1 MENNWRKYYLSEE
14 TNYLA
19 ENTSIS
25 IIPIVKTN
33 NTISLISVSKVINI
47 RLK

>member
-1 MENNWRKYYLSEE
+1 MENHWRKYYLSEE

-19 ENTSIS
+19 ENTSIN

-33 NTISLISVSKVINI
+33 NTISLISVRLPFNI
-47 RLK
+47 I